1 LAGLFR
7 IRRASVTRINLK
19 GTDMARI
26 TSVMAGLA
34 CLALM
39 CFAVPIASAAPTDHL
54 MFDSGP
60 GYELVV
66 APAAVEFVAVADN
79 FELAVPM
86 IAAEAA
92 ADVKMVGCPT
102 VPPAP
107 DDGPGAATTSSP
119 LLCTSRRYDPGWR
132 AG

>member
-1 LAGLFR
+1 
-7 IRRASVTRINLK
+7 
-19 GTDMARI
+19 MARI

-66 APAAVEFVAVADN
+66 APAHDQLADGAAIFEFAA
-79 FELAVPM
+79 M

-92 ADVKMVGCPT
+92 VDVKTVGCPT
-102 VPPAP
+102 VLPVP
-107 DDGPGAATTSSP
+107 DDAHAAVMTSSP